1 MLDTFEIKYIEN
13 EIYKTKLIKLEDVEY
28 ISDVSLFYDTS
39 IDNNQPYE
47 KNKEYFE
54 KWFNY
59 VRNYKWKLI

>member
-59 VRNYKWKLI
+59 VRNYK